1 MAKTFSILFGQ
12 LVDVVT
18 LECSVLYFTP
28 IKTMHSAWKCFCLH
42 GVRRTCYC
50 IYAIERVAFP
60 THKSSLSFQELFSPG
75 ESGRHFQWL
84 SVKMFTLFAAC
95 HEETCEMSCLHRLTP
110 SFNVVWLLHAFKG
123 SCPIFLGDW
132 QLGLFKGDNIP
143 PPPRPRGLALERLNV
158 SHLSVCFCCL
168 YLLSVLFFSIFFVF
182 ICLTLLTIINT

>member
-1 MAKTFSILFGQ
+1 MCRKGYPLQWYMLCVCKLSVKYRKVSTEMAKTFSILFGQ

-84 SVKMFTLFAAC
+84 SVKNGTSKPAC
-95 HEETCEMSCLHRLTP
+95 YLWRGNKSVILLQLCTVVSRIFGLGEESNGE
-110 SFNVVWLLHAFKG
+110 KG
-123 SCPIFLGDW
+123 VGVLRNNW
-132 QLGLFKGDNIP
+132 
-143 PPPRPRGLALERLNV
+143 
-158 SHLSVCFCCL
+158 SVGK
-168 YLLSVLFFSIFFVF
+168 V
-182 ICLTLLTIINT
+182 

>member
-1 MAKTFSILFGQ
+1 MLCVCKLSVKYRKVSTEMAKTFSILFGQ

-60 THKSSLSFQELFSPG
+60 THTSSLSFQELFSPG

-123 SCPIFLGDW
+123 SCAIFLGDW
-132 QLGLFKGDNIP
+132 QVHSCKRITDLFPLHK
-143 PPPRPRGLALERLNV
+143 
-158 SHLSVCFCCL
+158 
-168 YLLSVLFFSIFFVF
+168 
-182 ICLTLLTIINT
+182 